1 MATKEQNKTEGS
13 VSEEPKDK
21 SFGERLYEK
30 FRHLPKIGPPSP
42 FSPLDVAY
50 GLYKYKTGE
59 FPIENAYSDLEF
71 RTKPFKIDTGSV
83 PVGTQFNS
91 SDFDSSELG
100 GAAKPAVKK
109 YAKGGSVSASSR
121 ADGIAQRGKTKGR
134 MC

>member
-13 VSEEPKDK
+13 VSKEPKDK
-21 SFGERLYEK
+21 NFGERLYEK
-30 FRHLPKIGPPSP
+30 FKHPPKIGPPSP

-50 GLYKYKTGE
+50 GLYKYKTGA
-59 FPIENAYSDLEF
+59 FPIENWYSDLEF
-71 RTKPFKIDTGSV
+71 RTRPRQIDTGSV

-91 SDFDSSELG
+91 IDFDSSELDKR
-100 GAAKPAVKK
+100 GAAKK
-109 YAKGGSVSASSR
+109 YAKGGYVKS

>member
-13 VSEEPKDK
+13 VSKEPKDK
-21 SFGERLYEK
+21 SFGERLFKK
-30 FRHLPKIGPPSP
+30 FEHLPKIGPPSP

-50 GLYKYKTGE
+50 GLYKYKTGA
-59 FPIENAYSDLEF
+59 FPIENWYSDLEF
-71 RTKPFKIDTGSV
+71 RTRPRQIDTGSV

-100 GAAKPAVKK
+100 GEAKPAAKK
-109 YAKGGSVSASSR
+109 YAKGGYVKS

>member
-13 VSEEPKDK
+13 VSKEPKDK
-21 SFGERLYEK
+21 SWGERLFKK
-30 FRHLPKIGPPSP
+30 FEHLPKVGPPSP

-50 GLYKYKTGE
+50 GLYKYKTGT
-59 FPIENAYSDLEF
+59 FPVENALSNLEYY
-71 RTKPFKIDTGSV
+71 TKPRPMDTGSV

-91 SDFDSSELG
+91 SDFDSSELDKG
-100 GAAKPAVKK
+100 GAAKK
-109 YAKGGSVSASSR
+109 YAKGGYVKS